1 VLDRNLDL
9 RSVLSEHH
17 RTRCDCGLRR
27 GFERRA
33 RIGRTRGMREGRGDV
48 SEAGGA
54 RGGCVGV
61 GNHLALHARLGEA
74 HSTAA
79 RALPH
84 PSASAAFAAHAAAA
98 AAPPGS
104 PSRAAATLRAGTGG
118 TAIAAKSVV
127 RRAVG
132 SGRGVAAGKER
143 NAREAAHLDRN
154 QCQSVAIGV
163 TPRHSATLSSTQQH
177 SAALSSTQQHS
188 AALRRTQTHSDALSS
203 TQQHSD
209 ALRRTQTHSDALS
222 STQTAHRDSKKVEH
236 VRDQVLVLQAHTIGH
251 GPALQLVVDSHDG
264 AVHQEVPTAHVHLRR
279 CA

>member
-1 VLDRNLDL
+1 MLDRNLDL

-27 GFERRA
+27 GFKRRA

-48 SEAGGA
+48 GEAGGA

-79 RALPH
+79 RALSQ

-163 TPRHSATLSSTQQH
+163 TPRHSA
-177 SAALSSTQQHS
+177 
-188 AALRRTQTHSDALSS
+188 
-203 TQQHSD
+203 
-209 ALRRTQTHSDALS
+209 ALS

>member
-1 VLDRNLDL
+1 MLDRNLDL

-27 GFERRA
+27 GFKRRA

-48 SEAGGA
+48 GEAGGA

-163 TPRHSATLSSTQQH
+163 TPRHSA
-177 SAALSSTQQHS
+177 ALSSTPQHS
-188 AALRRTQTHSDALSS
+188 A
-203 TQQHSD
+203 
-209 ALRRTQTHSDALS
+209 ALS

-251 GPALQLVVDSHDG
+251 GPALQLVVDSYDG